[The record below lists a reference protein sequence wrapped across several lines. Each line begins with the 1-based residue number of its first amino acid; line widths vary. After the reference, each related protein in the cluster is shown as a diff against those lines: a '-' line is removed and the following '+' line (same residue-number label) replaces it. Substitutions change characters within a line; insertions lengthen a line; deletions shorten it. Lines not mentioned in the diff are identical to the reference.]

1 MARSDMPATYRKY
14 GEYFVSNRAWV
25 MRKPGRRSRLT
36 PEMRS
41 EVLQRLLEG
50 EDRAKVTRACCVPR
64 QTFHR
69 WMDSDETFRRDVIK
83 AEGLAREIKEGLLD
97 DLLSALQDMVAG
109 TSQKPAKP

>member
-1 MARSDMPATYRKY
+1 MPATYRKQ

-25 MRKPGRRSRLT
+25 MRKPGRRSKLT

-50 EDRAKVTRACCVPR
+50 EDRGKVVRACCVPR
-64 QTFHR
+64 QTFYR

-83 AEGLAREIKEGLLD
+83 AEGVAREIQEGLLD
-97 DLLSALQDMVAG
+97 DLLSVVQDMVAG
-109 TSQKPAKP
+109 TCPMPSKP